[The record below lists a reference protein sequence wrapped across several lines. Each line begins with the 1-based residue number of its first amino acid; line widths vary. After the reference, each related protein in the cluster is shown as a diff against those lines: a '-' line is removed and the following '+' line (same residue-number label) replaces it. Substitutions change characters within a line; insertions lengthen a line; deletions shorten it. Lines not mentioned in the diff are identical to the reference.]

1 MGSDDGEAQKFQIHA
16 FDTGWGPCTKDE
28 AQDEWA
34 VNWQMY
40 LEITGPDFHDSD
52 KLRSQ
57 IMDRI
62 GPEPLEPG
70 FIWP

>member
-1 MGSDDGEAQKFQIHA
+1 
-16 FDTGWGPCTKDE
+16 
-28 AQDEWA
+28 
-34 VNWQMY
+34 MY